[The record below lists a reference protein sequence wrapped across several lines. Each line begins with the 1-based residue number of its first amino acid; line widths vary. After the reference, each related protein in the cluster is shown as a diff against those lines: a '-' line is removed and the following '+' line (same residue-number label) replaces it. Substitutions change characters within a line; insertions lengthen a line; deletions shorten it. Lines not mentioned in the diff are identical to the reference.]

1 MPRSYPRRILCDCFD
16 CRGLTEEASDARPG
30 QKAASWDNIL
40 IHIQLS
46 HSDDVLQSF
55 DGQLTCIVRMAA
67 WKAAAL
73 QEPPPKC
80 LMILIDLPEGDRGSN
95 VQRIQYPN
103 IDAVARDGRAGHLAL
118 RAVSGSHTTKD
129 LSVFAQ
135 LLGISKVRIQ
145 GCRHFNLFLHRWY
158 VPLQQIFFVTPA
170 GMYQR
175 IHWWSAG
182 NRGISFDV

>member
-1 MPRSYPRRILCDCFD
+1 
-16 CRGLTEEASDARPG
+16 
-30 QKAASWDNIL
+30 
-40 IHIQLS
+40 
-46 HSDDVLQSF
+46 
-55 DGQLTCIVRMAA
+55 MAA

-95 VQRIQYPN
+95 VQRIQYPH

-118 RAVSGSHTTKD
+118 RAVSGSHGTKD

-145 GCRHFNLFLHRWY
+145 GCRHFNLFLHRWF
-158 VPLQQIFFVTPA
+158 VPLQQFFCHPCRNVPENPLVVCR
-170 GMYQR
+170 QSR
-175 IHWWSAG
+175 HVLRCL
-182 NRGISFDV
+182 RGAFSPLQFADYRT